1 MKLTETTF
9 IFQKRRLCPV
19 RTTYDIC
26 DIYIKKKKLHYE
38 KNQGTIQQKKTEVL
52 NFK

>member
-9 IFQKRRLCPV
+9 IFQKRRMCPV
-19 RTTYDIC
+19 RTYYDMSC
-26 DIYIKKKKLHYE
+26 DIKKKLHYE
-38 KNQGTIQQKKTEVL
+38 KNQGTIQQKKTEVQ